1 MADASALMQDLL
13 TQLDLETLE
22 DHLFRGVSRNI
33 GGRSVFGGQ
42 VAGQALVAATR
53 TVDAKLHAHSL
64 HGYFIR
70 PGDMDAAIVYEVDK
84 TRDGRSF
91 ATRRVQAIQHGRPIF
106 TMLASFH
113 IEENGYTHQAP
124 MPEVPDPETLESNDV
139 LRQQWIDE
147 LDRVPESLREAVG
160 AHEIALDI
168 RPVRP
173 RNLLNPDKRE
183 PQQQTWL
190 RTKTAVA
197 DDPALHRAILTYASD
212 FGLLPTAS
220 LPHGVSFFTRGMMMA
235 SIDHAVWFH
244 HNPRVDD
251 WLLYCMDSPAAQNA
265 RGLSRGL
272 IYNRSG
278 ELVASTAQEGLMRV
292 RLPASPNAAGLG

>member
-1 MADASALMQDLL
+1 MADATTLVQDLL

-53 TVDAKLHAHSL
+53 TVGAHLHAHSL

-113 IEENGYTHQAP
+113 IDEQGYVHQAT
-124 MPEVPDPETLESNDV
+124 MPEVPEPDTLIGNDV
-139 LRQQWIDE
+139 LHRQWIEE
-147 LDRVPESLREAVG
+147 LDSVPAPLRESVAR
-160 AHEIALDI
+160 EIALDI

-173 RNLLNPDKRE
+173 WNMLKPDKRE
-183 PQQQTWL
+183 SEQQVWF
-190 RTKTAVA
+190 RTRAPIA
-197 DDPALHRAILTYASD
+197 DDPELHRAILTYASD
-212 FGLLPTAS
+212 FHLLATAL

-244 HNPRVDD
+244 RNPKVDD

-265 RGLSRGL
+265 RGLSRGQ
-272 IYNRSG
+272 IYNRNG
-278 ELVASTAQEGLMRV
+278 ELVASTTQEGLMRV
-292 RLPASPNAAGLG
+292 STPD

>member
-1 MADASALMQDLL
+1 MADAVALMQDLL

-22 DHLFRGVSRNI
+22 ERLFRGVSRNL

-53 TVDAKLHAHSL
+53 TVDATLHAHSL

-113 IEENGYTHQAP
+113 IAEAGHTHQAP
-124 MPEVPDPETLESNDV
+124 MPAAPAPETLTSNDV
-139 LRQQWIDE
+139 LHQQWIDE
-147 LDRVPESLREAVG
+147 LDNVPEPLRESAG
-160 AHEIALDI
+160 REIALDI
-168 RPVRP
+168 RPVQP
-173 RNLLNPDKRE
+173 RNMLKPDMRAPEQKV
-183 PQQQTWL
+183 WL
-190 RTKTAVA
+190 KTRLPVA

-212 FGLLPTAS
+212 FDLLSTS
-220 LPHGVSFFTRGMMMA
+220 LLPHGVSYFTRGMMMA

-244 HNPRVDD
+244 RDFRVDD
-251 WLLYCMDSPAAQNA
+251 WLLYAMDSPAAQNA

-272 IYNRSG
+272 IFNRAG

-292 RLPASPNAAGLG
+292 RTPK